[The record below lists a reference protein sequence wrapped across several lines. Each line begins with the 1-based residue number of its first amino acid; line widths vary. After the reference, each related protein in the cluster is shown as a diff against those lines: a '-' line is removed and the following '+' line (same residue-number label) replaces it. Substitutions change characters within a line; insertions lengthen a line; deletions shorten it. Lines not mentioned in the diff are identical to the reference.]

1 MSTTTAKPFSKKE
14 LRKMYGISGN
24 TLRNWIT
31 RSGLLKTKN
40 FKQYKEMRI
49 LTTQMVIDIFE
60 HFGTPEKEVN

>member
-1 MSTTTAKPFSKKE
+1 
-14 LRKMYGISGN
+14 MYGISSN
-24 TLRNWIT
+24 TLRNWIN

-40 FKQYKEMRI
+40 FKQYKDMRS